1 MHVQA
6 APRRGPGEFP
16 PSRERGQ
23 TLLEFAVAIPLFL
36 LLLFSVLDAGRIVW
50 ANNSLA
56 EAAREAARFAIVHGG
71 WVNTACP
78 VGPPAPEASLPP
90 ASPSCPY
97 PSPSKQAIVERARA
111 FAVAPGGNL
120 VITVCYGAGCSG
132 DTDVAVPPATNARGT
147 PVTVALES
155 DIPLIAGAI
164 LGLGTF
170 HIRGSSTMLVNN

>member
-1 MHVQA
+1 MRAQWGRKH
-6 APRRGPGEFP
+6 RLGERP
-16 PSRERGQ
+16 CGRERGQ
-23 TLLEFAVAIPLFL
+23 TLLEFAVAIPLFC
-36 LLLFSVLDAGRIVW
+36 LLLFGVLDAGRIVW

-78 VGPPAPEASLPP
+78 VGPSAPEASPPP

-97 PSPSKQAIVERARA
+97 PSPSKQAIVDHARA

-132 DTDVAVPPATNARGT
+132 DTDVAVPQATNARGT